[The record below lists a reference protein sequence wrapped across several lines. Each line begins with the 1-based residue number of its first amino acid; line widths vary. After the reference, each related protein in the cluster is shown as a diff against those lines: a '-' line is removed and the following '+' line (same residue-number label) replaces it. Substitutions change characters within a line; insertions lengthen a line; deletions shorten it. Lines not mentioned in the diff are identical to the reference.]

1 MVKIRATPQEHAK
14 SQCRSKGD
22 CWSWGAVESAKAGL
36 TYCFM
41 LLSLCTRVFRQ
52 SITFGV
58 CRFGMSLSSF
68 LGPAPI
74 TTTIT
79 THLDPKPVARR
90 ASTRTTTAW
99 FSWGIRSSH
108 SQQHCARIQAYLLKN
123 ILFLMY
129 LYLLCHFNF
138 CMRSKSWRT
147 KFRFYVIIVSI
158 SASKIRLKQTSEATK
173 VVPKRAQSKFWSYKS
188 RS

>member
-1 MVKIRATPQEHAK
+1 MPNHNTEA
-14 SQCRSKGD
+14 KGD
-22 CWSWGAVESAKAGL
+22 CRSWGAVESAEAGL

-41 LLSLCTRVFRQ
+41 LLSLCTRVRRQ
-52 SITFGV
+52 STTFGFY
-58 CRFGMSLSSF
+58 RFGKSLSSF

-74 TTTIT
+74 TSTIT
-79 THLDPKPVARR
+79 THSNSKPIARR
-90 ASTRTTTAW
+90 EPARTTTAW
-99 FSWGIRSSH
+99 FSRGIRSSH

-138 CMRSKSWRT
+138 CMRNKSWRT
-147 KFRFYVIIVSI
+147 KIRFYVIIEPMST
-158 SASKIRLKQTSEATK
+158 SKIRLKQTSEVTK
-173 VVPKRAQSKFWSYKS
+173 LVPKGAQSKFRSYKS